1 MEKHAFKHYR
11 IGNFAKRLSVTTSFL
26 KHYEDEDLIHSTQLD
41 NGYRYYAFPESARI
55 LEYMRL
61 HSYGVPLKEMR
72 NAVTGTPE
80 AAVASIDAH
89 AESIRETVRK
99 LEAVLAEHERF
110 RAWYDEMEGEPER
123 WEVKKIDPVYFL
135 PTQKGRSFW
144 MTSGFMRSSPRG
156 ATRCRS

>member
-1 MEKHAFKHYR
+1 MKPENHAEKHYR
-11 IGNFAKRLSVTTSFL
+11 IGNFAKRLCVTTSFL
-26 KHYEDEDLIHSTQLD
+26 KHYEEEHLIHSTQLD
-41 NGYRYYAFPESARI
+41 NGYRYYGFTEAAHI

-61 HSYGVPLKEMR
+61 HSYGAPLKEMR

-123 WEVKKIDPVYFL
+123 WEVKKIKPIHFL
-135 PTQKGRSFW
+135 PH
-144 MTSGFMRSSPRG
+144 TSGQDL
-156 ATRCRS
+156 